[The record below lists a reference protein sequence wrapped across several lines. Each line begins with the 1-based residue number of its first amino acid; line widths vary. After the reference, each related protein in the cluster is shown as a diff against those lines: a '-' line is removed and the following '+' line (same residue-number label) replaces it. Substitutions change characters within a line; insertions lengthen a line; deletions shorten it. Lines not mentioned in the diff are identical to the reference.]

1 MAKDVDVA
9 LKAIIAQHGGMPAD
23 KAAAYVAQMSREK
36 RYLRDVIDQA
46 LFLSGINNNAVQVE
60 FGY

>member
-36 RYLRDVIDQA
+36 RYLSDV
-46 LFLSGINNNAVQVE
+46 
-60 FGY
+60 Y